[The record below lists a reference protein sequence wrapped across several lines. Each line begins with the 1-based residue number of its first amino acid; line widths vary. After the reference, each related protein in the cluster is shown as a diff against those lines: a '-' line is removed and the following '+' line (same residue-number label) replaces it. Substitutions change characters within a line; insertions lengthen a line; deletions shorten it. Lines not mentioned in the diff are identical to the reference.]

1 MLGEA
6 RFPILTELAATISG
20 GFWAEDAMAEPV
32 NHERSCYEL
41 KWDFGAQPGAVWLR
55 KGAFL
60 PVLRGRNK
68 GVARACGAAGAP
80 AARLRRFVFPSSSA
94 RGRPGVYARS
104 DVPEFSP
111 GD

>member
-68 GVARACGAAGAP
+68 GGCARVRRCRRACGAP
-80 AARLRRFVFPSSSA
+80 AALCVS
-94 RGRPGVYARS
+94 
-104 DVPEFSP
+104 
-111 GD
+111 